1 MFAANIFLKRYMDFY
16 DLSFYDWS
24 SLKKYIFVW
33 LLATSKNTDC
43 LRRWTKLVRND
54 ATGRYLN
61 FYITR
66 LEREN
71 RYKPFFKMVS
81 QKLVFYQI
89 HFTLLHV
96 LLYKLETQ
104 LSILFKIGCYDDYK
118 TTILTCTIRQWSITQ
133 QAAKKWNCCSEEY
146 LFLKS
151 EFMFNILNM

>member
-1 MFAANIFLKRYMDFY
+1 MFASNILLKRYMDFY

-24 SLKKYIFVW
+24 FLKKYIFVW
-33 LLATSKNTDC
+33 LLATSKNTDF
-43 LRRWTKLVRND
+43 LIV

-66 LEREN
+66 LEKEN

-81 QKLVFYQI
+81 QELVFYQI
-89 HFTLLHV
+89 YFTLL

-133 QAAKKWNCCSEEY
+133 QAAKNKIVVQKN
-146 LFLKS
+146 LFFKIR
-151 EFMFNILNM
+151 MYV

>member
-1 MFAANIFLKRYMDFY
+1 M
-16 DLSFYDWS
+16 
-24 SLKKYIFVW
+24 
-33 LLATSKNTDC
+33 LATSKNTDC

-71 RYKPFFKMVS
+71 RYKPFFFKMVS

-89 HFTLLHV
+89 YFTLL

-104 LSILFKIGCYDDYK
+104 FSILFKIGCYDDYK
-118 TTILTCTIRQWSITQ
+118 TIIRTCTIRQWSITQ
-133 QAAKKWNCCSEEY
+133 QAAKKKKNEIVVQKN
-146 LFLKS
+146 LF
-151 EFMFNILNM
+151 F

>member
-1 MFAANIFLKRYMDFY
+1 MFASNILLKMYMDFY

-24 SLKKYIFVW
+24 FLKKYIFVW
-33 LLATSKNTDC
+33 LLATSKTTDF
-43 LRRWTKLVRND
+43 LIF
-54 ATGRYLN
+54 ATGRYSN

-66 LEREN
+66 LEKEN
-71 RYKPFFKMVS
+71 RYKPLFKMVS
-81 QKLVFYQI
+81 QELVFYQI
-89 HFTLLHV
+89 YFTLL

-104 LSILFKIGCYDDYK
+104 FSFLFKIGCYDDYK

-133 QAAKKWNCCSEEY
+133 QAAKKKNEIVVQKN

>member
-1 MFAANIFLKRYMDFY
+1 MDFY

-33 LLATSKNTDC
+33 LLATSKNTDF
-43 LRRWTKLVRND
+43 LIF

-61 FYITR
+61 FYIKR
-66 LEREN
+66 LEKEN
-71 RYKPFFKMVS
+71 RYKPFFKMIS

-89 HFTLLHV
+89 YFTLLF
-96 LLYKLETQ
+96 LYKLETQ
-104 LSILFKIGCYDDYK
+104 FSILFKIGCYDDYK
-118 TTILTCTIRQWSITQ
+118 TTILTYTIRQWSITQ

>member
-1 MFAANIFLKRYMDFY
+1 MFAANILLKRYMDFY

-33 LLATSKNTDC
+33 LLATSKNTDF
-43 LRRWTKLVRND
+43 LIF

-66 LEREN
+66 LEKAN

-81 QKLVFYQI
+81 QELVFYQI
-89 HFTLLHV
+89 YFTLL

-104 LSILFKIGCYDDYK
+104 FSILLKIGWYDHYK
-118 TTILTCTIRQWSITQ
+118 TIIRTCTIRQWSITQ
-133 QAAKKWNCCSEEY
+133 QAAKKKMK
-146 LFLKS
+146 LLFKRIFFLKS
-151 EFMFNILNM
+151 EFMFNVLNM

>member
-1 MFAANIFLKRYMDFY
+1 MDFY

-33 LLATSKNTDC
+33 LLATSKNTDF
-43 LRRWTKLVRND
+43 LIF

-61 FYITR
+61 FYIKR
-66 LEREN
+66 LEKEN
-71 RYKPFFKMVS
+71 RYKPFFKMIS

-89 HFTLLHV
+89 YFTLLF
-96 LLYKLETQ
+96 LYKLETQ
-104 LSILFKIGCYDDYK
+104 FSILFKIGCYDDYK
-118 TTILTCTIRQWSITQ
+118 TTILTCTIRKWSITQ

>member
-1 MFAANIFLKRYMDFY
+1 MFAANILLKRYMDFY
-16 DLSFYDWS
+16 DLSIYDWS

-66 LEREN
+66 LESEN
-71 RYKPFFKMVS
+71 RYKPFFKWFLRNLYFIKS
-81 QKLVFYQI
+81 T
-89 HFTLLHV
+89 FTLL

-104 LSILFKIGCYDDYK
+104 FSILFKIGCYDDYK